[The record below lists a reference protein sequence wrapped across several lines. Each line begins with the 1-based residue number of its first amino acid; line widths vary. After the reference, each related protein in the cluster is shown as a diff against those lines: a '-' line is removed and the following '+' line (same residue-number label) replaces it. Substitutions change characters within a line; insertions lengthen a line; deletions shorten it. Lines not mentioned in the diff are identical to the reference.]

1 MPNLY
6 RNKNLL
12 AKAQRKAK
20 NYDKRLVLKAST
32 KKNKKL
38 DAFIGKTRVASFGD
52 TRYKDFNITGNKD
65 RRKAYRARHRNVML
79 KATKFSPARLSWNIL
94 W

>member
-1 MPNLY
+1 MPNPY

-38 DAFIGKTRVASFGD
+38 DAFIGKSRVASFGD
-52 TRYKDFNITGNKD
+52 KRYKDYNITKNK
-65 RRKAYRARHRNVML
+65 RQQKAYRARHKKVML
-79 KATKFSPARLSWNIL
+79 KSKKLSPARLAYNIL